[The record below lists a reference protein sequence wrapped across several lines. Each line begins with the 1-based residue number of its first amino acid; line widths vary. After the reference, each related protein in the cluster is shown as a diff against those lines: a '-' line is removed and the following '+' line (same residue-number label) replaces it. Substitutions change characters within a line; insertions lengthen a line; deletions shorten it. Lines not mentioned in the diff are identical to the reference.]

1 MRAVALWVDK
11 VHDRENNEQCIYDL
25 VFKPD
30 GSQLIVAAGTR
41 VLVYDTSDGALVQP
55 LKGHKD
61 AVYCVSYARDGK
73 RFASGGA
80 DKQVI
85 IWTASLEGILKYSHH
100 DSIQCLTYNPLTHT
114 LVSCSCSDFG
124 LWSSE
129 QKSVSKHRTSGRV
142 TSAGWN
148 PDGQFLALGLATGTV
163 SIRGRSGEEVVR
175 IDRPGGPKAAVWG
188 VCWNPVKEEGV
199 GDVLAV
205 ADWAQTLS
213 FYNVAGQQTGRERAL
228 GFDPTFISYFPGGE
242 YLVVGGSCREARVYT
257 RDGICVGPVS
267 QQASWVWCCQA
278 RPDASHLA
286 LGCQDGTIAYFELG
300 FSTVHSLYR
309 ERYAYRDNMTD
320 VIIQHLVTDEKVR
333 IKCRDLVKK
342 LAIYKHRLAVQLPER
357 IMVYELSSESSEP
370 NDMHYRLRD
379 KIVRKVECTLLVV
392 CSEHLVLCQERRLQC
407 LRLRGGACEREW
419 VLSSAIRYI
428 RALGGPVGREGLL
441 VGLRDGQVLQ
451 LLLDNPFPLFLI
463 KVTSPVRCLD
473 LSADR
478 TRLAVVDEKGTCLVY
493 QLDSRQLL
501 FQEPNANSVA
511 WNTENAE
518 LLCFTGGGALAVKA
532 GEFPVLRQKLE
543 GFVVGFGG
551 CKLFCL
557 QHNSVSTVEVPL
569 SPCLYQYIEKNRFR
583 EALTIACL
591 GVPEEDWRYLAKE
604 ALEALDLVV
613 AKRAAVRL
621 GDPALLRL
629 VRSLQDQEARGEKR
643 ESLLGDVMAQQ
654 GRFSEAARLYK
665 KAGRNSKAVDMY
677 TDLRMFEVAQ
687 ILSRLTANTSL
698 ELRSGR
704 RLHPLRSVMSQ
715 DEQPSSAATPML
727 APAATPSWM
736 VTSPQKDPPMFAGLR
751 GEDVE
756 DWLEE
761 YDRIFANPSVRSDIA
776 KKRLAGRVQ
785 HTGESYTSYIEDV
798 LALCRRVDTFM
809 AENDRA
815 FAAVGQ
821 NAELRAK
828 ICGDYANWLAEHDR
842 FVDAQKAF
850 YEAGRQDEALKV
862 LERLTQYAVDE
873 CRFRDAGY
881 FYWLLSRQILE
892 CASKEG
898 DAASKEALISRST
911 KLQDL
916 ADVYYIYHNI
926 HRYIEEPFT
935 AYLPEALFNM
945 SRYLFHQLMDQSIR
959 GVSLVGVLYALSK
972 QSRNLGAHRL
982 ARHCYEQLQ
991 NLHVPLRFRDT
1002 LDLAALT
1009 VRSKPFSDAQDLLPL
1024 CYRCSS
1030 TNPLINQRGRCCV
1043 NCSQPFVHSFI
1054 AFEVLP
1060 LVEFTLAE
1068 GISDSEAFEI
1078 LEGKA
1083 RVTKE
1088 PKKDKPGSPSRQIIN
1103 GFETLQIN
1111 HGDAADEDPFAFQL
1125 SNLEEPGEGVGGVS
1139 VILDREALATL
1150 GPRDVVVC
1158 RQPEPLRCR
1167 FYRNVVPD
1175 VVVVS
1180 CPSCAKVF
1188 TGDDFEMH
1196 TLQTNACP
1204 FCRTKL
1210 EDAGA

>member
-61 AVYCVSYARDGK
+61 AVYCVAYARDGK

-148 PDGQFLALGLATGTV
+148 PDGQFLALGLATGVV

-199 GDVLAV
+199 GDILAV
-205 ADWAQTLS
+205 ADWAQTLT
-213 FYNVAGQQTGRERAL
+213 FYNMAGQQTGRERAL
-228 GFDPTFISYFPGGE
+228 GFDPTFVSYFPGGE

-428 RALGGPVGREGLL
+428 QALGGPVGREGLL

-557 QHNSVSTVEVPL
+557 QHNSVTTVEIPL

-621 GDPALLRL
+621 GEPAMLRL
-629 VRSLQDQEARGEKR
+629 VRSLQEQEARGEKR

-677 TDLRMFEVAQ
+677 TDLRMFELAQ
-687 ILSRLTANTSL
+687 EYLGSDETLDTRQLMLKKA
-698 ELRSGR
+698 EWARSIND
-704 RLHPLRSVMSQ
+704 PK
-715 DEQPSSAATPML
+715 AAADFYL
-727 APAATPSWM
+727 
-736 VTSPQKDPPMFAGLR
+736 
-751 GEDVE
+751 
-756 DWLEE
+756 
-761 YDRIFANPSVRSDIA
+761 
-776 KKRLAGRVQ
+776 LAGEPLKAVEIAGKQGWTNILIDLSQRLDKREKEALTLCARLLVNQKQ
-785 HTGESYTSYIEDV
+785 HMVAADVFQRIGDTESLVKLYVEADQW
-798 LALCRRVDTFM
+798 D
-809 AENDRA
+809 EA

-828 ICGDYANWLAEHDR
+828 ISGDYANWLAEHDR

-850 YEAGRQDEALKV
+850 YEAGRPDEALKV

-881 FYWLLSRQILE
+881 YYWLLSRQILE
-892 CASKEG
+892 SASRES
-898 DAASKEALISRST
+898 DAASQEALISRSA

-945 SRYLFHQLMDQSIR
+945 SRYLFHQLIHQSIR

-982 ARHCYEQLQ
+982 ARHCYERLQ

-1030 TNPLINQRGRCCV
+1030 TNPLVNERGRCCV

-1068 GISDSEAFEI
+1068 GISDAEAFEI

-1083 RVTKE
+1083 RVMKE
-1088 PKKDKPGSPSRQIIN
+1088 PKKDRPKSPSQQIIS

-1111 HGDAADEDPFAFQL
+1111 HGNAGDEDPFAFQL
-1125 SNLEEPGEGVGGVS
+1125 SNLEEAGEEAGGVP
-1139 VILDREALATL
+1139 VILDREGLAML
-1150 GPRDVVVC
+1150 GPRDVVIC
-1158 RQPEPLRCR
+1158 QQPEPLRCR

-1188 TGDDFEMH
+1188 HGDDFEMH